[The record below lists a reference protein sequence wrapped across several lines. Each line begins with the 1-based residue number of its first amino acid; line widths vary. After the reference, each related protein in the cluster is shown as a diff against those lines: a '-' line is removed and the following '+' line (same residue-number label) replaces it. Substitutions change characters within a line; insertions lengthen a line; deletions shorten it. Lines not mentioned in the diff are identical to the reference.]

1 MFDVKEVIDFF
12 LSKASMSHKKLQKLL
27 YYAYCWVLA
36 LMNESADNINLRLFN
51 ERIEAWIHGP
61 VIPKVYSEYKH
72 YGAENINQIEKFNE
86 KVFPEDVLDILNQVW
101 DVYGKFTG
109 NELEAISHRETP
121 YIVARNGIPAYAASN
136 NRISDDII
144 FKYFNE
150 QSEK

>member
-72 YGAENINQIEKFNE
+72 YGAENISQIEKFNE

-109 NELEAISHRETP
+109 NELEAISHREAP